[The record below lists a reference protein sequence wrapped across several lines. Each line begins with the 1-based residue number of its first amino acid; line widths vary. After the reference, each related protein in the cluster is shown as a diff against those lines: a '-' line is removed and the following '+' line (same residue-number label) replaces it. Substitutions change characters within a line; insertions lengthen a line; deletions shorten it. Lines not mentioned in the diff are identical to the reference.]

1 MRVLFLSAWFPHPQ
15 DNGAKIRV
23 YHLLRALAARH
34 RVTLLSF
41 AFGRADTEGIDAL
54 RRFWQEVRVVERD
67 PFQRD
72 RLVTSLRFLS
82 PVPVVTR
89 PVPEMGHLLQQ
100 VLEEDSFDAVI
111 ASTTVMATYALQAPP
126 GPARVLEEH
135 NSMTRWMQE
144 RYLDQS
150 TAVQRLR
157 CWVSWQKTRTFERR
171 LFRQFDL
178 CTMVS
183 EQDRAA
189 SQPLLPPGSGRIEVV
204 PNGVDCEHNRRGIA
218 EARIGALVFNGSLT
232 YSANYDAMQYFLTEI
247 YPLIQQEEPGVSLT
261 ITGSLDGVDLG
272 GLDLDGSVRL
282 SGHVTDVRPLVA
294 GASVCVV
301 PVRQGGGTRLKI
313 LEAMALGTP
322 VVATPKGAEGL
333 QVKPG
338 RDVLLGRDAEEFAAQ
353 VVRLLRDP
361 ILRENLSGHARRT
374 VERRYDWMVLGRRFV
389 DLVEGVARERTPA

>member
-1 MRVLFLSAWFPHPQ
+1 
-15 DNGAKIRV
+15 
-23 YHLLRALAARH
+23 LAARH

-41 AFGRADTEGIDAL
+41 AFGTADTEGLDAL
-54 RRFWQEVRVVERD
+54 QRFCQEVRVVERD

-72 RLVTSLRFLS
+72 RLATLLRFLS
-82 PVPVVTR
+82 AVPLVTR
-89 PVPEMGHLLQQ
+89 PLPEMV
-100 VLEEDSFDAVI
+100 VLVRQTLEQATFDAII
-111 ASTTVMATYALQAPP
+111 ASTTVMGAYALQAPP
-126 GPARVLEEH
+126 GTAKVLEEH

-150 TAVQRLR
+150 NAVQRRR

-183 EQDRAA
+183 EQDRVA
-189 SQPLLPPGSGRIEVV
+189 SQPLLPPGSGWIEVV
-204 PNGVDCEHNRRGIA
+204 PNGVDCEHNRPGIA
-218 EARIGALVFNGSLT
+218 EPRTGALVFNGSLT
-232 YSANYDAMQYFLTEI
+232 YSANYDAMQYFLIEI
-247 YPLIQQEEPGVSLT
+247 YPLIQQEEPSVSLT

-272 GLDLDGSVRL
+272 GLNLDGSVRL
-282 SGHVTDVRPLVA
+282 SGQVTDVRPLVA

-353 VVRLLRDP
+353 VVRMLRDP

-374 VERRYDWMVLGRRFV
+374 VERRYEWTVLGRRFV
-389 DLVEGVARERTPA
+389 DLVEGVARERNPT